1 MCSTRGG
8 ISSLVGLTSVS
19 PCRALQV
26 PGHPNPPA
34 PPPSP
39 VPAPSGLPSH
49 VYSVSWPAQR
59 ALLTAPGSSWATVSL
74 HPRVLFNL
82 RPALLHSWR
91 VKGLHIRR
99 ETMPT
104 GPVVVSMA
112 PVVVPGDVAVRGT
125 QNRGEYGW
133 GAATGAR
140 AFHAKKQKQKKSCP
154 FWLSSIKPL
163 RGFRSFRTHL
173 LHPFVNTRASR

>member
-1 MCSTRGG
+1 M
-8 ISSLVGLTSVS
+8 S

-82 RPALLHSWR
+82 RPALRHSWR

-112 PVVVPGDVAVRGT
+112 PVVVPGDVADWDP
-125 QNRGEYGW
+125 ES
-133 GAATGAR
+133 GAR
-140 AFHAKKQKQKKSCP
+140 RIAGSMGGGQQQERVLSTQKSKTNHVPFGCQASNHSDRAKLQN
-154 FWLSSIKPL
+154 
-163 RGFRSFRTHL
+163 SFAAPRC
-173 LHPFVNTRASR
+173 VDTRAPR